1 MSYKFNSVTIRTD
14 NSEIGMAKIKELLL
28 EDTDEICELG
38 KAISSPVRLKILSLL
53 VESNLNIG
61 EIAKKMNLPHL
72 I

>member
-1 MSYKFNSVTIRTD
+1 
-14 NSEIGMAKIKELLL
+14 MAKIKELLL

-61 EIAKKMNLPHL
+61 KLRKK
-72 I
+72 

>member
-1 MSYKFNSVTIRTD
+1 MF
-14 NSEIGMAKIKELLL
+14 MAKIKELLL

-61 EIAKKMNLPHL
+61 EIAKKMNLPQSSTAFHL
-72 I
+72 KIW